1 MSVRQELETAKI
13 ILRSGLVD
21 AAAKRRLAAQN
32 YANAVYILRKQNQ
45 PAEAGAVC
53 REGLAH
59 APFSSKLWLERLSL
73 FLAR

>member
-32 YANAVYILRKQNQ
+32 YANAVYILRKQNK
-45 PAEAGAVC
+45 PGEARDVC

-59 APFSSKLWLERLSL
+59 APFSSRLWLETISL